1 MDAFLNYLNMEGAG
15 FYVWPPYFLA
25 FSVMVGLWVMARFSM
40 HRCERELEHL
50 QGRASATEE
59 KTESAS

>member
-25 FSVMVGLWVMARFSM
+25 FSVMVGLWFVARFSM
-40 HRCERELEHL
+40 RRCERELERL
-50 QGRASATEE
+50 QGRTSVAEE
-59 KTESAS
+59 KTESVS